1 MLKHLSLALISE
13 LLMSQSKWSA
23 TQGTAQASVTKLP
36 AAGPHWHST
45 AVQDHG
51 PAAPSC
57 PAPLPAAAPGAK
69 LWHHDVMLHPLLHS
83 VAFRPHIF
91 EAALP
96 DSIKKEQQK
105 VSPPK
110 IQPWLFHW

>member
-1 MLKHLSLALISE
+1 MA
-13 LLMSQSKWSA
+13 
-23 TQGTAQASVTKLP
+23 
-36 AAGPHWHST
+36 
-45 AVQDHG
+45 
-51 PAAPSC
+51 
-57 PAPLPAAAPGAK
+57 
-69 LWHHDVMLHPLLHS
+69 HDVMLHPLLHS

-110 IQPWLFHW
+110 YNLGFSIGRKGKWQKKTFLQHKGSHTGEKCLQLQPHH